1 MTIAGHGNGLRP
13 VRFRLLAVRVSNAI
27 AYVILNVWSNDAYV
41 KGEKTLS
48 RNGGSLLVSL
58 LSPVAAFRLH
68 RQGKPRLATM
78 NVGEGGA

>member
-41 KGEKTLS
+41 KSEQLS
-48 RNGGSLLVSL
+48 AEMAALFGLASVSCRR
-58 LSPVAAFRLH
+58 LSS
-68 RQGKPRLATM
+68 
-78 NVGEGGA
+78 